1 MKSRK
6 GFSSLS
12 VQATAT
18 VSVALVLLLL
28 GMVASLGLAA
38 RRITTEIKEHL
49 GFDVVL
55 TEQATLDRV
64 NEFKQMFSD
73 APYVASFRY
82 FSPEQANETWREE
95 MGEDLTELLDVNP
108 FLPEFEVN
116 VKADYAVADSLD
128 AIVLPITQMDD
139 VYQVNAHTEV
149 VDRVNRNL
157 STLMWV
163 LLVAVAALLPISFV
177 LINNTIRLTIFSR
190 RFTIHTMKLVGASRG
205 FIRRP
210 FLLSNLLQAVIA
222 AIIASAMLV
231 GMYCYIWSLDQ
242 SLQSVLTEQMLVWVC
257 FGMLVCGLALC
268 LIAALVAT
276 QRYLTRSYDELF

>member
-257 FGMLVCGLALC
+257 CGMLVCGLALC